1 MRPTHAGKSLRRTKH
16 SLRVHRATVLGM
28 GMAYHCGATER
39 ALCATHVRLEMT
51 MAGRDLQV
59 RGLHLV
65 VGGLFA
71 SGDAGA
77 TDWV

>member
-1 MRPTHAGKSLRRTKH
+1 
-16 SLRVHRATVLGM
+16 M